1 MAMEKVPPPALRFLL
16 GSLLW
21 LAATLAH
28 AADDRGE
35 NRNVVL
41 VTLDG
46 VRVQEIFGGLDAD
59 ILRSTLGEGQE
70 LATHPAYLRYWADT
84 PEARRE
90 KLMPFFW
97 GTLMRRHGS
106 IAGNPQRGSHVRLG
120 NRMRFSYPGYAE
132 LLTGRAHDDTIDSN
146 DKRQQPFPT
155 VLEFVRRKLDLPRE
169 KVAVFGSWD
178 RFAVMAERTPGAL
191 FVNAGFMPYAS
202 ADPRIQALSDTQED
216 ASAWDEERFDAF
228 TRPFALAHLQSAR
241 PRLLYVGLGDTD
253 EWSHAR
259 DYSRTLAALHQTDDF
274 LRELWAWLQSQPQYR
289 DRTTLIV
296 TTDHGRGRTPKDWSD
311 HGPGLEG
318 AQDIWIAIAGP
329 GHARRG
335 EWSGGPLLRQGQ
347 VAATIAAEFGLDYS
361 QQDAEAY
368 PSIDDAP

>member
-1 MAMEKVPPPALRFLL
+1 MRASPKPCARLVL

-21 LAATLAH
+21 LAATMAH
-28 AADDRGE
+28 AADDRSQT
-35 NRNVVL
+35 RNVVL

-46 VRVQEIFGGLDAD
+46 VRVQEIFGGLDAEV
-59 ILRSTLGEGQE
+59 LRSTLAEGQE
-70 LATHPAYLRYWADT
+70 LAKHPAYQRYWAST

-97 GTLMRRHGS
+97 ATLMHQDGS
-106 IAGNPQRGSHVRLG
+106 IAGNPQRGSRVQLG
-120 NRMRFSYPGYAE
+120 NTMRFSYPGYAE
-132 LLTGRAHDDTIDSN
+132 LLTGRAHDETIDSN

-155 VLEFVRRKLDLPRE
+155 VLEFVRRKLGLPRD

-178 RFAVMAERTPGAL
+178 RFEVMPEHEAGSL
-191 FVNAGFMPYAS
+191 FVNAGFMPYP
-202 ADPRIQALSDTQED
+202 DPDPGIRRLSDMQEG
-216 ASAWDEERFDAF
+216 ASAWDEERFDVFTSAF
-228 TRPFALAHLQSAR
+228 AMAHLQTAR
-241 PRLLYVGLGDTD
+241 PRLLYVALGDTD

-259 DYSRTLAALHQTDDF
+259 DYPRTLEALHRTDEF

-296 TTDHGRGRTPKDWSD
+296 TTDHGRGRTVKDWSD

-329 GHARRG
+329 GHRRRG
-335 EWSGGPLLRQGQ
+335 EWSDARTLRQGQ

-361 QQDAEAY
+361 EQDAKAD
-368 PSIDDAP
+368 PSIDDAQ